1 LAQILGQP
9 CECYL
14 CARHLRPRVHTRGA
28 AIGKSQDPWYTDAI
42 QYYLV
47 LNKDPAGGGG
57 GADDVRRRAVGH
69 HLREQRNLVGR
80 ERLPRGLGAHA
91 RLARVVA

>member
-1 LAQILGQP
+1 MIRQKGS
-9 CECYL
+9 E
-14 CARHLRPRVHTRGA
+14 
-28 AIGKSQDPWYTDAI
+28 
-42 QYYLV
+42 
-47 LNKDPAGGGG
+47 DPACGGG

-69 HLREQRNLVGR
+69 HLREQRDLVGL